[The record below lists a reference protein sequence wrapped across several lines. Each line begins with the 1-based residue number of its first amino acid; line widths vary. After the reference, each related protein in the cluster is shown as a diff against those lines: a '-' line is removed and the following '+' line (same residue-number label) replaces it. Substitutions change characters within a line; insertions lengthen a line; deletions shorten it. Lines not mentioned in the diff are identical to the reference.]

1 MNWNFKKTNLS
12 LINKKMN
19 KMRFNLNLWS
29 SLEWTAMNLKKNKTH
44 HKKSLLI
51 KQIQLEAFQKWKVK
65 KSYIDQ
71 NI

>member
-1 MNWNFKKTNLS
+1 
-12 LINKKMN
+12 MN
-19 KMRFNLNLWS
+19 KMRLNLNLWS

-51 KQIQLEAFQKWKVK
+51 KLIQLEAFPKWKVK